1 VAFSYSFIF
10 LEILYFLGRNR
21 EERHNEGREGGMG
34 GGREK
39 RKIPV
44 SDVIFLYLH
53 SVPHRG
59 FTAFNWE
66 FTSGPLT

>member
-44 SDVIFLYLH
+44 SDGHLF
-53 SVPHRG
+53 VPPFCPSQSFHC
-59 FTAFNWE
+59 
-66 FTSGPLT
+66 L